1 MAKGKTE
8 KNSDYQKII
17 ECLGRVAS
25 GDFATEMHLS
35 TENPN
40 NKAIAQAFNNMI
52 HKLKNIV
59 DELRDEN
66 RQILLTTKRLKKIF
80 DNSRDIILYIN
91 KYGTIV
97 DINKSVKEILG
108 YDSDE
113 LKGKHFAKAGV
124 ISEHEIPKLIDRFN
138 LAITKGIGK
147 DLMKLEFKKRDG
159 EKLWLDASV
168 RLLKSED
175 EIEGAVIVLR
185 DTTKQ
190 VLADVKLY
198 EEQEKMRAILSSIED
213 AVLILDKD
221 YRIIEYYKSL
231 IHDGFFIASDL
242 DRYIGKSIK
251 FIIPRS
257 TCGEIEA
264 VIEQC
269 MKTGQVQQVDCSWI
283 VHKQAYS
290 FNVRVAPIRNKDS
303 NIVGTAV
310 VIRDITLR
318 VDMEKA
324 IAQSEKKYR
333 EIFEQSPQGLII
345 LDAEG
350 KIIDVNKKICEWLGY
365 KPEDMIGKDHIL
377 YPFLTKS
384 GKIVA
389 IKKFIQRLT
398 GKFIPPYELEFI
410 AKDGQ
415 SYIGE
420 IDARPI
426 KDEKGNITLIVVMV
440 TDVTRRH

>member
-1 MAKGKTE
+1 MTKGKIE
-8 KNSDYQKII
+8 KENDHQKII
-17 ECLGRVAS
+17 EGLGRVAS
-25 GDFATEMHLS
+25 GDFATEIRLS
-35 TENPN
+35 TDDPDII
-40 NKAIAQAFNNMI
+40 AIAQAFNNMTR
-52 HKLKNIV
+52 KLKNMV

-66 RQILLTTKRLKKIF
+66 RQILITTKRLKKIF
-80 DNSRDIILYIN
+80 DNSKDIILYIN

-108 YDSDE
+108 YEPDE
-113 LKGKHFAKAGV
+113 LKGKHFAKTGV
-124 ISEHEIPKLIDRFN
+124 IAEKEVPKLIDRFN

-147 DLMKLEFKKRDG
+147 DIMKLEFKKRDG
-159 EKLWLDASV
+159 KSLWLDASI

-185 DTTKQ
+185 DMTKQ
-190 VLADVKLY
+190 VQTDTKLY
-198 EEQEKMRAILSSIED
+198 EEQEKLRVVLSSIED
-213 AVLILDKD
+213 AVFILNKD
-221 YRIIEYYKSL
+221 YQIIEYYRAQGQG
-231 IHDGFFIASDL
+231 DFFLTNDF
-242 DRYIGKSIK
+242 DKYIGKPIK
-251 FIIPRS
+251 SIIPKS
-257 TCGEIEA
+257 TCGEIEK
-264 VIEQC
+264 IIGQC
-269 MKTGQVQQVDCSWI
+269 MKTGKIQQVECSWT
-283 VHKQAYS
+283 VHKQSYC
-290 FNVRVAPIRNKDS
+290 FNIRVAPVRDRDS

-310 VIRDITLR
+310 VIRDITHR
-318 VDMEKA
+318 VEMEKA
-324 IAQSEKKYR
+324 IARSEKKYR

-350 KIIDVNKKICEWLGY
+350 KIVDVNKKICEWLGY

-384 GKIVA
+384 GKIIA
-389 IKKFIQRLT
+389 IKKFIQRLS

-410 AKDGQ
+410 AKDGKI
-415 SYIGE
+415 YVGE